1 MSKFSLLTH
10 CVLIIIAVTIGMLY
24 IKPTVE
30 KIGVVEDKTAFYR
43 AESLKVTAVNQ
54 DLTQKLSLIDSVTP
68 ADKDNLL
75 RYLPDAI
82 DDIAAMKDIVAI
94 FNQVSVDVTDI
105 AYTPGSVANT
115 KEDTP
120 SIKGVDTHNFK
131 MTATLSYDQLV
142 NALRALEVNNY
153 LLQVSSLNITP
164 DELGQLGIDLTLTA
178 FTKQPRAEVVPD
190 VIE

>member
-30 KIGVVEDKTAFYR
+30 KIGAVEDKTAFYR

-54 DLTQKLSLIDSVTP
+54 DLSQKLSLIDSVTP

-82 DDIAAMKDIVAI
+82 DDIAVMKDIVAI

-105 AYTPGSVANT
+105 AYTPGAVENSR
-115 KEDTP
+115 EDMV
-120 SIKGVDTHNFK
+120 SIKGVDTHDFK

-153 LLQVSSLNITP
+153 LLQISSLKITP
-164 DELGQLGIDLTLTA
+164 DELGQLKIDLVLTA
-178 FTKQPRAEVVPD
+178 FTKQPREEVVPV